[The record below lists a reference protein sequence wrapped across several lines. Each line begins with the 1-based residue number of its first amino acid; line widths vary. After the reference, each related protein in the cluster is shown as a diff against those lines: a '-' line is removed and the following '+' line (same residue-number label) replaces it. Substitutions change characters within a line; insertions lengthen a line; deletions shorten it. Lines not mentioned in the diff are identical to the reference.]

1 VVLDVQHRLNIY
13 QDVVMEY
20 KIKILMTS
28 IVDLRY
34 HSTYRY
40 TSKSLYYSLLCNK
53 CRGLLSLDPL
63 CAEVQP

>member
-1 VVLDVQHRLNIY
+1 
-13 QDVVMEY
+13 MEY

-28 IVDLRY
+28 VVDLRY
-34 HSTYRY
+34 YRTYRY
-40 TSKSLYYSLLCNK
+40 TSKSLYYFILCNK